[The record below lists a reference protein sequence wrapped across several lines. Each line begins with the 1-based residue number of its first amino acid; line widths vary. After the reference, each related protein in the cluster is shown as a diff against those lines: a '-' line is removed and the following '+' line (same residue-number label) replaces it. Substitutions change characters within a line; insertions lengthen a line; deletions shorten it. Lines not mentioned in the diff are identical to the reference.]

1 MDHQDWD
8 TIYVKANKTMNDKD
22 NNHNHHKKPKK
33 DKTKDQKLDEQ
44 VEMGNFTHKKM
55 DKKYGS
61 DIQKLRSAKGWTQ
74 KELAQKL
81 NINPKEIANIENG
94 TANHNGA
101 LMNRLNNLFQI
112 KKK

>member
-1 MDHQDWD
+1 MDHQDWN
-8 TIYVKANKTMNDKD
+8 TIYVKANKTMNETE
-22 NNHNHHKKPKK
+22 NHQKKTKK
-33 DKTKDQKLDEQ
+33 DKTKDQKLNEQ
-44 VEMGNFTHKKM
+44 VETGNFTHKKM

-61 DIQKLRSAKGWTQ
+61 DIQKLRSSKGWTQ

-81 NINPKEIANIENG
+81 NINPKEITKIENG
-94 TANHNGA
+94 TAIHNGA

>member
-1 MDHQDWD
+1 MDHQDWN
-8 TIYVKANKTMNDKD
+8 TIYVKANKKMNDTD
-22 NNHNHHKKPKK
+22 QKKPKK
-33 DKTKDQKLDEQ
+33 DKTKDQKLNEQ
-44 VEMGNFTHKKM
+44 VETGNFTHKKM

-61 DIQKLRSAKGWTQ
+61 DIQKLRLAKGWTQ

-81 NINPKEIANIENG
+81 NINPKDITNIENG
-94 TANHNGA
+94 TAIHNGA